1 MKAKIHPTYYPNASV
16 KCNCG
21 ASVTVGATVEE
32 IRVEV
37 CSECHP
43 FYTGRSNLV
52 DTAGRVDKFK
62 ARTEKAQELKAE
74 AAKKAAKSADEPAK
88 QAPTS
93 GKEALKALRKQV
105 ATE

>member
-1 MKAKIHPTYYPNASV
+1 MKDKIHPTYYKEASV

-21 ASVTVGATVEE
+21 ASVTVGATMEE

-43 FYTGRSNLV
+43 FYTGKSNLV

-62 ARTEKAQELKAE
+62 MRTEKAQALKA
-74 AAKKAAKSADEPAK
+74 AAKSKKTDADDKGDA
-88 QAPTS
+88 QVS
-93 GKEALKALRKQV
+93 GKDKLKELRKQV
-105 ATE
+105 PTE